1 MLRFFSAEN
10 APRVPMPAP
19 PLDALVPEHVETATF
34 AVG

>member
-1 MLRFFSAEN
+1 MLRFFSTDNVSHEA
-10 APRVPMPAP
+10 MPAP